1 MKTIPKILSI
11 LIVSFF
17 AIFILEGFG
26 PDFSWQD
33 SLSHLTLTLVI
44 LAITIFTW
52 KKPQIGG
59 WIFIALGLFYF
70 FSSGSNDIIS
80 IAIFSL
86 LPFLTGLLFIIK

>member
-1 MKTIPKILSI
+1 MKKIPKILSI

-33 SLSHLTLTLVI
+33 SLSHLVLTLVI

-70 FSSGSNDIIS
+70 FSSGGHDMIS